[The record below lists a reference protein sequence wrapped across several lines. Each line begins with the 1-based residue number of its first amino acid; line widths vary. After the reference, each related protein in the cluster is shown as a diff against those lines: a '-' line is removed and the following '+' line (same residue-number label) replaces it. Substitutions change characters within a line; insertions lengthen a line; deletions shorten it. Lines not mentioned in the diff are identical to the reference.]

1 MAERPVIARVRPD
14 SRVPQLDREFD
25 YRVPPGM
32 TVLPG
37 QRVRIPMGRGSRVQT
52 GFVTEI
58 VSSSEFGGTLLDV
71 EDVVSDVQVLTPE
84 LLSLATEVASRHA
97 GGVSDVLRLAIPPR
111 GVRVE
116 KAWQQNPHS
125 GGDLPSPP
133 QPSSAFD
140 PDGLAQMLQPGA
152 RTWWQLPYGVNSK
165 HPTSHYEIVS
175 VASTV
180 LAQGRSVVISVPDW
194 RDVAFLHE
202 LLQEAVGEEFVSRFD
217 ADQTPG
223 ERYSHYLRGLEA
235 DPVIVIGARHA
246 IYAPVSNLG
255 LVLVLHDA
263 DDLHREPLAPYPH
276 TRDVAL
282 IRAEQS
288 GAALV
293 LASFVPSLAAL
304 RLIEMGF
311 VNSLHPR
318 NDARPRVVPTSL
330 TGAESIS
337 PQQARLPSIAFRAVA
352 QALQEGPV
360 LIQVFRSGFAPG
372 LACSQCRERA
382 RCRECQGPLRAHRK
396 GDRERCAWCS
406 TPADR
411 WSCGLCGSTTW
422 VPIGQAIGR
431 TANELGKAFPG
442 VSVIQADGEHRKL
455 RVPSKPALVI
465 ATRGAEPVAEGGYQA
480 ALLLDGESMLQRQSL
495 SALTETLDGW
505 EHALSLLSHGAQAFL
520 TDVEGPIANAMAA
533 SSVEGLLRRELG
545 ERQHVRLPPSVRLA
559 TIEGPT
565 AQVSTLADSLAIS
578 FPTLEAIG
586 PVAVKSGAH
595 RYVFKIPYSEAPQ
608 LARELRAA
616 VVHSA
621 VTRGR
626 GSVRLRVSF
635 DGASALDELASS
647 SQ

>member
-52 GFVTEI
+52 GFVTDI
-58 VSSSEFGGTLLDV
+58 VSSSDFGGTLLDV

-84 LLSLATEVASRHA
+84 LLALASEVASRHA

-116 KAWQQNPHS
+116 KAWQQRS
-125 GGDLPSPP
+125 QDGRDLPSQPP
-133 QPSSAFD
+133 PSSAFD
-140 PDGLAQMLQPGA
+140 PDGLAQMLQPGS
-152 RTWWQLPYGVNSK
+152 RTWWQLPYGVSGK
-165 HPTSHYEIVS
+165 HPISHQEIVS
-175 VASTV
+175 AAATV

-194 RDVAFLHE
+194 RDVAFLDE
-202 LLQEAVGEEFVSRFD
+202 LLRDAVGEEFVSRFD

-223 ERYSHYLRGLEA
+223 ERYTHYLRGLES

-246 IYAPVSNLG
+246 IYAPVANLG
-255 LVLVLHDA
+255 LVVVLHDA

-293 LASFVPSLAAL
+293 LASFVPSLATL
-304 RLIEMGF
+304 RLVEMGF
-311 VNSLHPR
+311 LTTLRPR
-318 NDARPRVVPTSL
+318 NDARPRVLPTSL
-330 TGAESIS
+330 TGSEAVSR
-337 PQQARLPSIAFRAVA
+337 QQARLPSIAFRAVA
-352 QALQEGPV
+352 QALQQGPV

-372 LACSQCRERA
+372 LACAQCRERA
-382 RCRECQGPLRAHRK
+382 RCRECQGPLRAHRT

-411 WSCGLCGSTTW
+411 WNCGLCGSTSW

-455 RVPSKPALVI
+455 RVSSKPALVI
-465 ATRGAEPVAEGGYQA
+465 ATRGAEPLAEGGYQG

-505 EHALSLLSHGAQAFL
+505 EHALSLLSPGAQAFL

-533 SSVEGLLRRELG
+533 ASIEALLRRELG

-559 TIEGPT
+559 TIEGPA
-565 AQVSTLADSLAIS
+565 AQVTALADSLASS
-578 FPTLEAIG
+578 FSTLETIG

-595 RYVFKIPYSEAPQ
+595 RYVLKVPYSDAPQ

-621 VTRGR
+621 VTKGR

-635 DGASALDELASS
+635 DGTPALDELASS